1 VGLVLGAIYLGS
13 TKEREKMTVA
23 KTGLAPKAAISPIDA
38 SEPTKTETATFALGW
53 FWGPDSRFGSIRGV
67 VRTRVGY
74 AGGTTKNPTYYNL
87 GDHTETIQIDYDP
100 AQISYEELLDVFWDS
115 HNPAQRPWSRQ
126 YMSIVFYHND
136 EQKRLAMETR
146 DREAARIQGEIFTEI
161 VPASEFYL
169 AEAYHQKY
177 RLRQVPDLMQEFS
190 VMYPDNE
197 DFVASTAAARV
208 NGYLGG
214 YGTVEALQTELSS
227 FGLSPE
233 GSKKLLDIVYALE
246 R

>member
-1 VGLVLGAIYLGS
+1 
-13 TKEREKMTVA
+13 
-23 KTGLAPKAAISPIDA
+23 
-38 SEPTKTETATFALGW
+38 
-53 FWGPDSRFGSIRGV
+53 V

-100 AQISYEELLDVFWDS
+100 TQVSYEELLDVFWDS

-146 DREAARIQGEIFTEI
+146 DREAAKINSEIFTEI

-177 RLRQVPDLMQEFS
+177 RLRQVPDLMKEFS
-190 VMYPDNE
+190 VIYPDNE
-197 DFVASTAAARV
+197 DFVDSTAAARV

-214 YGTVEALQTELSS
+214 YGTFEALQAELSGL
-227 FGLSPE
+227 GLSPA
-233 GSKKLLDIVYALE
+233 GSQRLLDIARALD